1 MPERLLVLHDQPDEV
16 ADVLGRRLP
25 GVPVCFAPRPEDVRP
40 ALATHEPTVVFS
52 IKHGGFPGPAHR
64 PAALHP
70 SVRWLHVGGSG
81 VEHLAPWP
89 DRVQVT
95 NSAGV
100 LAPFLA
106 ETALAALLS
115 LTTGLH
121 GYGAQQRQR
130 VWAPRRFRP
139 LAGRTL
145 LVVGLGATGGA
156 LAERARALGMR
167 VVGVRASGAAHPA
180 AEAVHRPDALP
191 RLLPA
196 ADVVSL
202 HVRLTAET
210 HHLIGASALA
220 AMKPGALL
228 LNSARGGVVD
238 TGALLAAL
246 ARGHLGGAWL
256 DVFETEP
263 LPADHPLWSL
273 PNVLVT
279 PHAADLV
286 EDFPARFAG
295 RLCDLFPRYLSGAR
309 LPALASPSPP

>member
-1 MPERLLVLHDQPDEV
+1 MSR
-16 ADVLGRRLP
+16 
-25 GVPVCFAPRPEDVRP
+25 
-40 ALATHEPTVVFS
+40 
-52 IKHGGFPGPAHR
+52 
-64 PAALHP
+64 
-70 SVRWLHVGGSG
+70 
-81 VEHLAPWP
+81 
-89 DRVQVT
+89 
-95 NSAGV
+95 
-100 LAPFLA
+100 
-106 ETALAALLS
+106 
-115 LTTGLH
+115 
-121 GYGAQQRQR
+121 
-130 VWAPRRFRP
+130 
-139 LAGRTL
+139 
-145 LVVGLGATGGA
+145 
-156 LAERARALGMR
+156 
-167 VVGVRASGAAHPA
+167 
-180 AEAVHRPDALP
+180 
-191 RLLPA
+191 
-196 ADVVSL
+196 

-210 HHLIGASALA
+210 PHHIGASALA